1 MAVGPQVTIGWDTL
15 AFTPTP
21 GFEKWI
27 FDSATGRATKLR
39 WLYNGTGG
47 ALAVGTVLRVGYD
60 GDEETNPRVV
70 SVVTALANVYVETV
84 VAWGP
89 ATGSGSIPDATW
101 GWFAAQGYV
110 EALCYGA
117 TDVDKDDSI
126 KVVYNASYPISFIED
141 GTART
146 VNSVGI
152 ACAAQTAAT
161 ETLTLVYLFGERA
174 INQ

>member
-1 MAVGPQVTIGWDTL
+1 MVGPSVIVGFDTL

-21 GFEKWI
+21 GMEKWD
-27 FDSATGRATKLR
+27 FDSSGRAYKKR
-39 WLYNGTGG
+39 WMYNGTG
-47 ALAVGTVLRVGYD
+47 AAVVPGQVVRVGYD
-60 GDEETNPRVV
+60 GDEETNPRVATI
-70 SVVTALANVYVETV
+70 VTALANVYVETAV
-84 VAWGP
+84 GWGP

-101 GWFAAQGYV
+101 GWFVVQGYV
-110 EALCYGA
+110 EAYCYGA

-152 ACAAQTAAT
+152 ACAAQTAAS
-161 ETLTLVYLFGERA
+161 EALTLVYLFGERA